1 MEDPQE
7 VTGYAFS
14 PLNPSLRRFASCSDL
29 LPSSSNTC
37 FILIHGSFNAHNNLP
52 SWYYYYF
59 QFIPWETKCKE
70 AHVLGDTK
78 LEVAGQG
85 FKLRKYDFQI

>member
-1 MEDPQE
+1 ML
-7 VTGYAFS
+7 TI
-14 PLNPSLRRFASCSDL
+14 
-29 LPSSSNTC
+29 TC
-37 FILIHGSFNAHNNLP
+37 PAGIIIISK
-52 SWYYYYF
+52 
-59 QFIPWETKCKE
+59 FIPWETKCKE